1 MSKMG
6 TVAFWVGGRN
16 GLLCMNVSFAQRFS
30 LWKCCHPHS
39 RMAGSGP
46 CPNTVNSHMV
56 KILRNLEKSYTAP
69 M

>member
-6 TVAFWVGGRN
+6 TVAFWVGNKN
-16 GLLCMNVSFAQRFS
+16 GLLWMHVSLAHRFP
-30 LWKCCHPHS
+30 LWKCYPDS
-39 RMAGSGP
+39 RMASSGP

-56 KILRNLEKSYTAP
+56 KILRSLKKPYTAP